1 MQIWKRRNLRT
12 KARNERMALLRQQ
25 LPNLMPL
32 ESQQHGNNNNSRTWF
47 NNNWWLWCHSSNS
60 RYSWFFSNINTS
72 GKKWTV
78 VQVQNTVPEA
88 LSTFFRLQTSTHRLA
103 LFTIP
108 YVSCLISLLNFFLS
122 MIFLALSACL
132 LGRSRYCISVLREW
146 NKSWS
151 LLSLKQEKIRSWF
164 CCKKKIKWPLSL
176 LFYCLIT
183 FRAAIRPHLL
193 VINGFKIKK
202 QLLSS
207 FSVSLPEIVLI
218 KIEIIWN

>member
-1 MQIWKRRNLRT
+1 MIQQLTTDGSDATAATADTADFFQTLIQV
-12 KARNERMALLRQQ
+12 ARNEQ
-25 LPNLMPL
+25 LFKFKILF
-32 ESQQHGNNNNSRTWF
+32 QK
-47 NNNWWLWCHSSNS
+47 LWVLF
-60 RYSWFFSNINTS
+60 YW
-72 GKKWTV
+72 
-78 VQVQNTVPEA
+78 
-88 LSTFFRLQTSTHRLA
+88 LQTSTHRLA

-132 LGRSRYCISVLREW
+132 LGRSQYCISVLREW

-176 LFYCLIT
+176 LLYCLIT